1 MGVYRKVGEVNG
13 EDQYRQLDSRGPGH
27 VLHLQFKRGL
37 ETDQFQWQIEKPCSW
52 DHNGE
57 MRKRVDPTDTSL
69 FSNSNTS
76 YLSPLFSDWMFNS
89 SKPGEAGKTLIADED
104 CKVARFS
111 PFLHG
116 RCSRITIKTSNG
128 ESGGGMSIYR
138 VSQKTLTSEDSET
151 HPDLILSAIIE
162 GIMAVSNI
170 EAFFGDTLYIFALYV
185 FAIFFHFSVQVFTC
199 RPLSSVPGGWCSLTQ
214 GPVVACTCLSILRLE
229 SGR

>member
-1 MGVYRKVGEVNG
+1 MSFSKSFNNKWTSGACLGVFRKVGEVNG

-162 GIMAVSNI
+162 GVQTSKR
-170 EAFFGDTLYIFALYV
+170 FLGTPCTFLLYMYLQYFSIFLFRCLLADLW
-185 FAIFFHFSVQVFTC
+185 VQC
-199 RPLSSVPGGWCSLTQ
+199 REDGVHSHRDP
-214 GPVVACTCLSILRLE
+214 
-229 SGR
+229 